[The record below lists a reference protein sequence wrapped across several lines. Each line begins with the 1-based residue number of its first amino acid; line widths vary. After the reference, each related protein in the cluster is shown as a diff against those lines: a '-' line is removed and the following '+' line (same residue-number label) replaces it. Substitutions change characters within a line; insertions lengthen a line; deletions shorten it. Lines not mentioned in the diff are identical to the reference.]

1 MATDGG
7 GEDVAREAVP
17 RLAIG
22 IAALIAFIVA
32 FGALAAL
39 VQDQELNALDAVAS
53 PFVHSFATPALD
65 ALMTGASLVGSV
77 PSLIAITILACLVA
91 LIRGRPGLAAV
102 LGFTAVGGM
111 VLNEVLK
118 DVVARPRPK
127 LEWAAV
133 LPDYSVPSGH
143 TMDSTI
149 VMLAV
154 ALMAWALFGAR
165 IGRVA
170 VGIAAVLVLLVGVSR
185 IYLGAHYLTDVI
197 GGFLAG
203 GIWLAVILWTVRG
216 VARQRG
222 KGVATPDAR

>member
-1 MATDGG
+1 
-7 GEDVAREAVP
+7 
-17 RLAIG
+17 
-22 IAALIAFIVA
+22 
-32 FGALAAL
+32 
-39 VQDQELNALDAVAS
+39 
-53 PFVHSFATPALD
+53 
-65 ALMTGASLVGSV
+65 
-77 PSLIAITILACLVA
+77 
-91 LIRGRPGLAAV
+91 
-102 LGFTAVGGM
+102 
-111 VLNEVLK
+111 
-118 DVVARPRPK
+118 
-127 LEWAAV
+127 
-133 LPDYSVPSGH
+133 
-143 TMDSTI
+143 MDSTI